1 MKRSLALVACL
12 AVLHAGPI
20 LAQEP
25 PAASDSTETS
35 APKPEAVTTESGL
48 QYVDLEEGMGPTVQK
63 GDVVEVHYVGWL
75 PGTDR
80 AFDSSHARGR
90 PFRFEVGH
98 GDVIEGW
105 DEGVAGMQ
113 VGGKRRLL
121 IPPELGYGKRG
132 AGDAIPPDATL
143 LFEIELVGIR

>member
-1 MKRSLALVACL
+1 MKRALALIACFATL
-12 AVLHAGPI
+12 CAGPAP
-20 LAQEP
+20 AQEP
-25 PAASDSTETS
+25 PAPSE
-35 APKPEAVTTESGL
+35 KPEAVTTESGL
-48 QYVDLEEGMGPTVQK
+48 QYVDLEEGMGPKVLK

-75 PGTDR
+75 PGSDR

-90 PFRFEVGH
+90 PFRFEVGA

-121 IPPELGYGKRG
+121 VPPELGYGKRG
-132 AGDAIPPDATL
+132 AGQAIPPDATL